1 MPLLECRTIHCWQAL
16 NALAEKDD
24 GKEARLS
31 TITFERPALMQLH
44 YEAGA
49 LRLEDTVGQT
59 WVLHPAPPGDDLL
72 PLEVAKRQVDVWVD
86 VTAATIRARGTVDDI
101 VCTSLLFCPLFPY
114 LARFRATVSQWSH
127 HLSAQLT
134 WVRPWL

>member
-1 MPLLECRTIHCWQAL
+1 MCGQAL

-49 LRLEDTVGQT
+49 LRLEDAVGQS
-59 WVLHPAPPGDDLL
+59 WALHPAPPGDSLL
-72 PLEVAKRQVDVWVD
+72 PLEVAQRQVDVWVD
-86 VTAATIRARGTVDDI
+86 VTAARVEPT
-101 VCTSLLFCPLFPY
+101 
-114 LARFRATVSQWSH
+114 
-127 HLSAQLT
+127 
-134 WVRPWL
+134 RP